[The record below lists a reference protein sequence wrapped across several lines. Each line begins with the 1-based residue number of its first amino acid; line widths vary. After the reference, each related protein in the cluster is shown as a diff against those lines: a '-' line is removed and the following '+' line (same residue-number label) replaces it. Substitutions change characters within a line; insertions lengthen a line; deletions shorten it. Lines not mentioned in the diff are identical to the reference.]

1 MRPERSGPYAAGMDE
16 WSSGEIYESY
26 VGRWSR
32 EVAKEFLA
40 WLDQPAGL
48 RWLDVGCGTGAL
60 TSTVLTTADPAEVVG
75 VDRSAGFV
83 EYARKTVQD
92 GRARFEVRAAE
103 ELTDESFDV
112 VVSGLVLNFVPTR
125 LELLRHLRGIGDTVA
140 VYVWDYAGEMQ
151 LMKYFWEAAVD
162 LRPADREHDEG
173 TRFPF
178 CNPVGLEALFAE
190 AGFSDVSTRA
200 IVVPTVFKSFDDYWT
215 PFLGGQGVAPA
226 YLGGLEEPAQDAL
239 REELR
244 ARLPIA
250 ADGSI
255 SLTARAWAA
264 RGNA

>member
-1 MRPERSGPYAAGMDE
+1 MDE

-32 EVAKEFLA
+32 EVAKEFLT
-40 WLDQPAGL
+40 WLDQPPGL

-60 TSTVLTTADPAEVVG
+60 ASTVLGMADPAEVVG

-83 EYARKTVQD
+83 EYARKTVD
-92 GRARFEVRAAE
+92 DERARFEVGAAE

-112 VVSGLVLNFVPTR
+112 VVSGLVLNFVPER
-125 LELLRHLRGIGDTVA
+125 LDVLRHLRSVADTVA
-140 VYVWDYAGEMQ
+140 IYVWDYAGEMQ
-151 LMKYFWEAAVD
+151 LMKYFWDAVVD
-162 LRPADREHDEG
+162 LWPADREFDEG
-173 TRFPF
+173 ARFPF
-178 CNPVGLEALFAE
+178 CTPEGLEVLFTE
-190 AGFSDVSTRA
+190 AGFSDVTTRA

-215 PFLGGQGVAPA
+215 PFLGGQGPAPA
-226 YLGGLEEPAQDAL
+226 YLGGLEQAAQDAL
-239 REELR
+239 RDELK

-250 ADGSI
+250 DDGSI

>member
-1 MRPERSGPYAAGMDE
+1 MDE

-32 EVAKEFLA
+32 EVATEFVS
-40 WLDQPAGL
+40 WLGQPPGL

-60 TSTVLTTADPAEVVG
+60 TGTVLSTAGPVEVVG
-75 VDRSAGFV
+75 VDRSEGFV

-92 GRARFEVRAAE
+92 ERVRFEVRAAE

-112 VVSGLVLNFVPTR
+112 VVSGLVLNFLPDR
-125 LELLRHLRGIGDTVA
+125 LEVLRHLRAIGDTVA

-151 LMKYFWEAAVD
+151 LMKYFWDAAVD
-162 LRPADREHDEG
+162 LRPADREFDEG
-173 TRFPF
+173 ARFPF
-178 CNPVGLEALFAE
+178 CNPDGLEGLFTE

-200 IVVPTVFKSFDDYWT
+200 IVVPTVFESFDDYWT

-226 YLGGLEEPAQDAL
+226 YLRGLEEPAQEAL
-239 REELR
+239 REELK
-244 ARLPIA
+244 ARLPTA
-250 ADGSI
+250 EDGSI

-264 RGNA
+264 RGKR